1 MDQSKLHLGDSIYI
15 TNRRGGHMTYQSQTC
30 PYPSRGSHET
40 EILDTPKKEKWLL
53 HVFVRLLIHLISKV

>member
-40 EILDTPKKEKWLL
+40 ENIRHTKKRKDGYCMFLL
-53 HVFVRLLIHLISKV
+53 GC